1 MGVHLTIAIDEK
13 IRKEVPRKLGVQT
26 FGRLRWVF
34 KFADNRP
41 DKIGT
46 WNGASNKF
54 EESAAY
60 ISKTGI
66 VYAAIEIEVIGQ
78 WIARTMFECDGH
90 DYVSSRWVGATS
102 AGMGF
107 NLNGSYKLSP
117 SIIGLCFVT
126 RKEKVFCFVDGS
138 ISRRPLN
145 QYESK
150 FKLREHRV

>member
-1 MGVHLTIAIDEK
+1 MTIKIDEK
-13 IRKEVPRKLGVQT
+13 LAKQTPLKLGVQT

-41 DKIGT
+41 DKIGS
-46 WNGASNKF
+46 WNGATNKF

-66 VYAAIEIEVIGQ
+66 VYAAIQIEVIGQ
-78 WIARTMFECDGH
+78 WVARTMFECDGH
-90 DYVSSRWVGATS
+90 DYVSSRWIGATS
-102 AGMGF
+102 AGMGIG
-107 NLNGSYKLSP
+107 LNGTYKLSP
-117 SIIGLCFVT
+117 SIVGLSFVT

-138 ISRRPLN
+138 MTRRPLN
-145 QYESK
+145 EHESK